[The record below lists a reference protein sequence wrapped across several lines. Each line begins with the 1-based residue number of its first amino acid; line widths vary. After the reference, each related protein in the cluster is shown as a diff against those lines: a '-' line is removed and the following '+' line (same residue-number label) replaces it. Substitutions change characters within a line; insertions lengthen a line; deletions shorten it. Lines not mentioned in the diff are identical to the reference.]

1 MNCKVQDILINYEI
15 IGEGKPVIIIHGS
28 HVDHRLMK
36 GCMEPIFN
44 NSNKYKRIYL
54 DLPGMGKTKAPKWL
68 KASDMMLAI
77 ILEFIETVIPNTDF
91 LLVGESY
98 GGYLSRG
105 IIYKLSNRV
114 EGLLLLCPVI
124 ISDFK
129 KRSTPNHVILKED
142 KKLLSQLDP
151 VEAKGFNKIQ
161 VVQSKQIWQR
171 YKNEILTGVKLADNK
186 FLEGLQEE
194 GYAFSFEVDKM
205 KEAFNKPML
214 MVLGRQDSIVGYKD
228 AWNILDNFPRG
239 TFAVLD
245 KAGHNLQ
252 IEQPDVFNSLVK
264 EWLARVDEESIDK

>member
-68 KASDMMLAI
+68 KTSDMMLAI